1 MLKAVTLFRSKTKLK
16 FHAKFFLDKKIPI
29 EAGLGGGSSNAAT
42 TLWALNELTQYGA
55 SKKILQSWGGEIGAD
70 VAFFFS
76 EGAAFCTGVGDQVND
91 HAPLPLK
98 SFWIAKPKGG
108 LSTPLVFK
116 VCNPNP
122 HSIDPLHLLS
132 SFQLERPQFINDL
145 EEPAI
150 LLRPELKQVK
160 SNLQDLGFDQVM
172 MTGSGTAFLCAGK

>member
-1 MLKAVTLFRSKTKLK
+1 M
-16 FHAKFFLDKKIPI
+16 
-29 EAGLGGGSSNAAT
+29 
-42 TLWALNELTQYGA
+42 TQYGA

-172 MTGSGTAFLCAGK
+172 MTGSGTAFLCAGKVSSPKLENVQFFQISPIHRKSNSWYPQVITKAQGIL